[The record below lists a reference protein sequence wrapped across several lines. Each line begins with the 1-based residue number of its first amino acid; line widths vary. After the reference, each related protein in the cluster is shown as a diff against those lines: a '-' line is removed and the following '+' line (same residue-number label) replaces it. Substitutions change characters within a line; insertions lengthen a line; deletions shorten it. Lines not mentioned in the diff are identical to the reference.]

1 MLTRPALK
9 ARLRRD
15 GLRLRKRLGQ
25 HFLVSERVRDRL
37 VEAIDLRPSDVVVE
51 IGAGTGALTERLVEA
66 AGRVIAFEVD
76 GGLAAVLG
84 EQLAGA
90 PGLEIRCEDVLK
102 TNFGELAAEAGNQDI
117 VLVGNLPYSITT
129 PIITRVL
136 ESGLR
141 FRAAYFTMQ
150 REVAQR
156 LLAAPGSRDRGAIT
170 YLVEYHVEARRVL
183 VVPRTAFEPV
193 PAVKSVLIELIRRTA
208 PAVSPQNPELMFA
221 LIRAAFGARRKML
234 KNALRRLKWVAL
246 PDDKLAAA
254 ARLEGAV
261 RDCGLDPRSRA
272 EQLTLQQFADLGDAL
287 VRAQAAD

>member
-25 HFLVSERVRDRL
+25 HVLVSERVRDRL
-37 VEAIDLRPSDVVVE
+37 VDALDLRPSDVVVE
-51 IGAGTGALTERLVEA
+51 IGAGTGALTERLVKA

-90 PGLEIRCEDVLK
+90 PNLEVRREDILK
-102 TNFGELAAEAGNQDI
+102 ADLGPLAAEAGNEDV

-129 PIITRVL
+129 PILTRVL
-136 ESGLR
+136 ESGLA

-156 LLAAPGSRDRGAIT
+156 LLAAPASRDRGAIT
-170 YLVEYHVEARRVL
+170 YLVEYHAEARRVL

-193 PAVKSVLIELIRRTA
+193 PAVESVLVELIRRAA
-208 PAVSPQNPELMFA
+208 PAVSPQNPDLTFA
-221 LIRAAFGARRKML
+221 LIRAAFGARRKTL
-234 KNALRRLKWVAL
+234 KNALRRLEWAAL
-246 PDDKLAAA
+246 SDDKLAAA
-254 ARLEGAV
+254 ARLEEAV
-261 RDCGLDPRSRA
+261 GECGLDPRSRP
-272 EQLTLQQFADLGDAL
+272 EQLTLQQFADLSDAL
-287 VRAQAAD
+287 VRAQPAG

>member
-25 HFLVSERVRDRL
+25 HVLVSERVRDRL
-37 VEAIDLRPSDVVVE
+37 VDALDLRPSDVVVE
-51 IGAGTGALTERLVEA
+51 IGAGTGALTERLVKA

-90 PGLEIRCEDVLK
+90 PNLEVRREDILK
-102 TNFGELAAEAGNQDI
+102 ADLGPLAAEAGNEDV

-129 PIITRVL
+129 PILTRVL
-136 ESGLR
+136 ESGLA

-156 LLAAPGSRDRGAIT
+156 LLAAPASRDRGAIT
-170 YLVEYHVEARRVL
+170 YLVEYHAEARRVL

-193 PAVKSVLIELIRRTA
+193 PAVESVLVELIRRAA
-208 PAVSPQNPELMFA
+208 PAVSPQNPDLTFA
-221 LIRAAFGARRKML
+221 LIRAAFGARRKTL
-234 KNALRRLKWVAL
+234 KNALRRLEWAAL
-246 PDDKLAAA
+246 SDDKLAAA
-254 ARLEGAV
+254 ARLESAV

-272 EQLTLQQFADLGDAL
+272 EQLTLQQFADLSDAL
-287 VRAQAAD
+287 VRAQPAG